1 MKFNNPYPRPSGEL
15 SIEEVFHGVH
25 LALKNAEELLFDAET
40 LASAG
45 RPYRA
50 IALAILA
57 LEEMGKIQRLYVL
70 DQYVGHMTSWWQ
82 TFFHHPTKNGINNK
96 IVLAELFG
104 TGDEA
109 FSTGYFLDHRKLEM
123 LYVNFEGGRF
133 VSPNDAKG
141 VEDDVEA
148 LLGLAEES
156 VRFHRFHL
164 GGMSLEVFAQ
174 SLRPTPQ

>member
-1 MKFNNPYPRPSGEL
+1 
-15 SIEEVFHGVH
+15 
-25 LALKNAEELLFDAET
+25 
-40 LASAG
+40 
-45 RPYRA
+45 
-50 IALAILA
+50 
-57 LEEMGKIQRLYVL
+57 
-70 DQYVGHMTSWWQ
+70 
-82 TFFHHPTKNGINNK
+82 
-96 IVLAELFG
+96 
-104 TGDEA
+104 
-109 FSTGYFLDHRKLEM
+109 M